1 MNRRNFLTAA
11 PALAFATPA
20 LANAAPVQA
29 EGETPVM
36 QLFRQ
41 WAAMLPEVQAAAKA
55 DAPGWDAMLERQ
67 TDLEDAMLRAPAVDA
82 RDFAAKVLAY
92 CHEGAATLPNLP
104 ELWAEGRRVL
114 GVTL

>member
-1 MNRRNFLTAA
+1 MKRRELLTAA
-11 PALAFATPA
+11 PALAFAGPV
-20 LANAAPVQA
+20 LAEA
-29 EGETPVM
+29 ETPVM

-41 WAAMLPEVQAAAKA
+41 WAAILPDVQAAAKA
-55 DAPGWDAMLERQ
+55 DAPDFDALLDRQ
-67 TDLEDAMLRAPAVDA
+67 TDLEDAMLRTPSVDA

-92 CHEGAATLPNLP
+92 CHEGAANLPNLP

>member
-1 MNRRNFLTAA
+1 MKRRDMLTAA
-11 PALAFATPA
+11 PALAFAGH
-20 LANAAPVQA
+20 LQA
-29 EGETPVM
+29 EAETPVM

-41 WAAMLPEVQAAAKA
+41 WAEILPEVQAAAQA
-55 DAPGWDAMLERQ
+55 DAPGADALLERQ

-82 RDFAAKVLAY
+82 RDFATKVLAY
-92 CHEGAATLPNLP
+92 CHEGGATLPNLP